1 MADVVVARW
10 PHELERLEAAR
21 AGALPRLLLVESAEL
36 PPPPVDPLEDWIR
49 MPAPAAEVR
58 TRVATLA
65 ARARAMADDR
75 RPCIDAD
82 GLLHH
87 GGRWVALST
96 VEQALAR
103 TLVDRFG
110 AVVSREVLTTRA
122 WPGQVPSRNLLDVQ
136 MMRVRRRVETVGLE
150 VRTVRARGYLM
161 SASGSCQPRVEG
173 W

>member
-1 MADVVVARW
+1 MAEVVLARW
-10 PHELERLEAAR
+10 PHELERVEAAR
-21 AGALPRLLLVESAEL
+21 ATATPRLLLVESTEP

-58 TRVATLA
+58 TRVATLV
-65 ARARAMADDR
+65 ARACALTDDQ
-75 RPCIDAD
+75 RPCVDPD

-87 GGRWVALST
+87 AGRWVALSR
-96 VEQALAR
+96 VEQALGR

-110 AVVSREVLTTRA
+110 AVVSRELLATRA
-122 WPGQVPSRNLLDVQ
+122 WPGKAPSRNLLDVQ

-161 SASGSCQPRVEG
+161 RAAPAGS
-173 W
+173 